1 MCKEHRLSASRAN
14 CDSMQN
20 WHPENAHNDCFK
32 LTCITGDKANKTPC
46 NDIWTEAEVPEGG
59 YSEDEFDPRPAPE

>member
-1 MCKEHRLSASRAN
+1 
-14 CDSMQN
+14 MQN